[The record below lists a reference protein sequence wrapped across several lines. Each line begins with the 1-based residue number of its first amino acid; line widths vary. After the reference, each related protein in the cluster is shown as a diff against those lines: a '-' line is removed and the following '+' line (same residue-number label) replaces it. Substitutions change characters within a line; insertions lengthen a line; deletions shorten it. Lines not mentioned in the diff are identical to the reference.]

1 MWGLRVCL
9 AATLAAAFS
18 VYTLLTVMFLHL
30 LGCLS
35 IFSAASLIVS
45 SVIAQLVIAPHIIDA
60 ALKVREL
67 KPEEFPMVDRI
78 VEELSAKIDL
88 RKPKIF
94 ISDVPLPISFSYG
107 SPFTGSRL
115 AITSRLLDVLSLEE
129 LAAVLSHELG
139 HLKNKDVHVATLL
152 SFLPSVL
159 YYLAGSLLISALHK
173 NVDAPCGSFK
183 RKMLLTL
190 GALSLSL
197 YLILLLSVIGLSRIR
212 EYYAD
217 QYASLTVEDG
227 SEKLSRALEKIA
239 HTIRGMRLEGQRASI
254 IYNCFKPLYIYDPD
268 CAERDSVRLTFSMVD
283 GGALD
288 RVLKKRLTLI
298 DRLLNF
304 FSTHPNL
311 LGRVS
316 ASGDLTDLHIY

>member
-1 MWGLRVCL
+1 MRVCL
-9 AATLAAAFS
+9 AVTLAAALS

-35 IFSAASLIVS
+35 ILSAASLIVS
-45 SVIAQLVIAPHIIDA
+45 SVIAQLAIAPRIIDA

-67 KPEEFPMVDRI
+67 KPEEFPMVDCI

-88 RKPKIF
+88 RKPKVF

-115 AITSRLLDVLSLEE
+115 AITSRLLDVLNTEE

-139 HLKNKDVHVATLL
+139 HLKNRDVQVTTLL
-152 SFLPSVL
+152 SFLPSVF
-159 YYLAGSLLISALHK
+159 YYFAGSLLISTFHN
-173 NVDAPCGSFK
+173 NVDARCGSFK
-183 RKMLLTL
+183 RMMLLTL

-197 YLILLLSVIGLSRIR
+197 YLTLLLSVIGLSRIR
-212 EYYAD
+212 EHYAD
-217 QYASLTVEDG
+217 QYASFILEDG

-239 HTIRGMRLEGQRASI
+239 HTIRGMRLEGQPASI

-268 CAERDSVRLTFSMVD
+268 CAERDSVRLTFPMVD
-283 GGALD
+283 GDALD